1 MLSFLRNGPH
11 RGMPCKVHAAG
22 LGFRIAQDVKASTHA
37 GGIVLI
43 NLNRGTVFSAN
54 RVGAVIW
61 SAAGQR
67 WSMDRVVDSISRE
80 FAIPAQTAHDDTV
93 EFLAQLAT
101 EGLLIP
107 DTN

>member
-11 RGMPCKVHAAG
+11 RGMHAREHPAG
-22 LGFRIAQDVKASTHA
+22 LGFRIAPDVKASTHA
-37 GGIVLI
+37 EGVVLI
-43 NLNRGTVFSAN
+43 NLKRGTVFSAN

-61 SAAGQR
+61 NAAAER
-67 WSMDRVVDSISRE
+67 WSLDRVVDSISRE
-80 FAIPAQTAHDDTV
+80 FAVPARTAHEDAA
-93 EFLAQLAT
+93 EFLAQLAA